1 MPERIPLSCV
11 LVSSSHSRSAISST
25 AGTLRTI
32 GGSYSNSAKQLEPL
46 RRQAD
51 RLEAG
56 RLAAERHL
64 ELPGAEC

>member
-1 MPERIPLSCV
+1 MDVGTGRISGVPFL
-11 LVSSSHSRSAISST
+11 
-25 AGTLRTI
+25 AG
-32 GGSYSNSAKQLEPL
+32 AKQLEPL